1 MTSALILASPDKY
14 IGVHRERSS
23 RGGASDGRP
32 SSAYGK
38 FVTLGVTRG
47 LPAVAPPVSLMTLPI
62 SPLLPRRTVI
72 MLTATPIIQQQVA
85 GLASGGQYTFYVWGK
100 VASGTKQVSIA
111 IVDIAYAGDLAGPTS
126 ITLSTVWQRFK
137 ITGTLA
143 GGQTGLWI
151 VVRQFAGNGD
161 NWTSGAIYLWGACL
175 QQG

>member
-72 MLTATPIIQQQVA
+72 MLWNLTF
-85 GLASGGQYTFYVWGK
+85 GLL
-100 VASGTKQVSIA
+100 GTSMA
-111 IVDIAYAGDLAGPTS
+111 L
-126 ITLSTVWQRFK
+126 LSTTPRFRK
-137 ITGTLA
+137 TL
-143 GGQTGLWI
+143 
-151 VVRQFAGNGD
+151 
-161 NWTSGAIYLWGACL
+161 
-175 QQG
+175 